1 MSWVYNPNQGLKLTK
16 TRRKSKSM
24 MSLWE
29 GIVESV
35 INLKAGRASIRSPK
49 AALGEKVN
57 AKPVVMMNK
66 LKEEKK

>member
-1 MSWVYNPNQGLKLTK
+1 
-16 TRRKSKSM
+16 M

-57 AKPVVMMNK
+57 AKPVVMKNK